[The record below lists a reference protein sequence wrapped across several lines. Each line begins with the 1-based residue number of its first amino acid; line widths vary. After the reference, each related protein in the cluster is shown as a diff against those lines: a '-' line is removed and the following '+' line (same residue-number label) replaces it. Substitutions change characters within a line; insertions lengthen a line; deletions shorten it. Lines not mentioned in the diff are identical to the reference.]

1 MTSQIT
7 TTDLI
12 GSSSLLEVPSF
23 ELEPKTH
30 PIKESILTVKYSHKK
45 VLAITII
52 AFVVGN
58 IK

>member
-1 MTSQIT
+1 MSQIVAE
-7 TTDLI
+7 DLI
-12 GSSSLLEVPSF
+12 GVSALIEVPSF
-23 ELEPKTH
+23 KLEQKSNF
-30 PIKESILTVKYSHKK
+30 IKESVLTIKYSHKK